1 MKQTFNNLP
10 DAKKNRI
17 IKACVD
23 EFCENGYEKSSTEH
37 IIKRAGISK
46 GGLYE
51 YIDSKKELYLYIVNY
66 TYEKLYSY
74 LREKINLEHSPL
86 PEDILDR
93 FKIVSDIAIDFYIDH
108 PEYVKLIVKTYK
120 IHDVEIENKVKNIFT
135 SEFMSIF
142 GTIEDDSIEYDKDRI
157 FDLLMWL
164 LLKTRYDFL
173 VRLDAAHNAD
183 EVKKDYQE
191 NWEFFFSVLK
201 HGIYKST

>member
-10 DAKKNRI
+10 EAKKNRI
-17 IKACVD
+17 IKACID
-23 EFCENGYEKSSTEH
+23 EFCENGYEKSSTEN

-74 LREKINLEHSPL
+74 LREKVNLAYSPL
-86 PEDILDR
+86 PDDILDR
-93 FKIVSDIAIDFYIDH
+93 FKAVSDIAIDFYIEH

-120 IHDVEIENKVKNIFT
+120 IHDVEIETKVRNIFS

-142 GTIEDDSIEYDKDRI
+142 GTIEDDSIRFDKDRI

-173 VRLDAAHNAD
+173 IELEEAEDTAGL
-183 EVKKDYQE
+183 KKDYQE
-191 NWEFFFSVLK
+191 NWEFFFSVLRY
-201 HGIYKST
+201 GIYK

>member
-10 DAKKNRI
+10 EAKKNRI
-17 IKACVD
+17 IKACID
-23 EFCENGYEKSSTEH
+23 EFCENGYEKSSTGH
-37 IIKRAGISK
+37 IIKNAGISK

-74 LREKINLEHSPL
+74 LREKINLENPSL
-86 PEDILDR
+86 PDDILDR
-93 FKIVSDIAIDFYIDH
+93 FKVVSDFAIDFYIEH

-120 IHDVEIENKVKNIFT
+120 IIDVEIENKVKNIFT

-142 GTIEDDSIEYDKDRI
+142 GTIEENSIGYDKDKI

-173 VRLDAAHNAD
+173 IELEEAEDTDAL
-183 EVKKDYQE
+183 KKDYQE
-191 NWEFFFSVLK
+191 NWDFFFSVLK
-201 HGIYKST
+201 NGIYK

>member
-10 DAKKNRI
+10 EAKKSRI

-74 LREKINLEHSPL
+74 LREKINLEHMPL
-86 PEDILDR
+86 PADILDR
-93 FKIVSDIAIDFYIDH
+93 FKIVSDIAIDFYIEH

-120 IHDVEIENKVKNIFT
+120 IHDVDLENRVKNIFT

-142 GTIEDDSIEYDKDRI
+142 GTIENDSIKYDKDRI

-173 VRLDAAHNAD
+173 IELDEAADA
-183 EVKKDYQE
+183 EELKKDYQG
-191 NWEFFFSVLK
+191 NWDFFFSVLK
-201 HGIYKST
+201 NGIYK

>member
-10 DAKKNRI
+10 EAKKTRI
-17 IKACVD
+17 IKACID
-23 EFCENGYEKSSTEH
+23 EFCENGYEKSSTEN

-74 LREKINLEHSPL
+74 LREKVNIEYSPL
-86 PEDILDR
+86 PNDILDR
-93 FKIVSDIAIDFYIDH
+93 FKAVSDIAIDFYIEH
-108 PEYVKLIVKTYK
+108 PEYIKLIVKTYK
-120 IHDVEIENKVKNIFT
+120 IHDIEIENKVKNIFS

-142 GTIEDDSIEYDKDRI
+142 GTIEDDSIIYDKEKI

-173 VRLDAAHNAD
+173 IELEEAEDAA
-183 EVKKDYQE
+183 ELKKDYQE
-191 NWEFFFSVLK
+191 NWEFFFSILRN
-201 HGIYKST
+201 GIYK

>member
-10 DAKKNRI
+10 EAKKTRI
-17 IKACVD
+17 IKACID
-23 EFCENGYEKSSTEH
+23 EFCENGYEKSSTEN

-74 LREKINLEHSPL
+74 LREKVNIEYSPL
-86 PEDILDR
+86 PNDILDR
-93 FKIVSDIAIDFYIDH
+93 FKAVSDIAIDFYIEH
-108 PEYVKLIVKTYK
+108 PEYIKLIVKTYK
-120 IHDVEIENKVKNIFT
+120 IHDIEIENKVKNIFS

-142 GTIEDDSIEYDKDRI
+142 GTIEDDSIIYDKEKI

-173 VRLDAAHNAD
+173 IELEEAEDTA
-183 EVKKDYQE
+183 ELKKDYQE
-191 NWEFFFSVLK
+191 NWEFFFSILRN
-201 HGIYKST
+201 GIYK